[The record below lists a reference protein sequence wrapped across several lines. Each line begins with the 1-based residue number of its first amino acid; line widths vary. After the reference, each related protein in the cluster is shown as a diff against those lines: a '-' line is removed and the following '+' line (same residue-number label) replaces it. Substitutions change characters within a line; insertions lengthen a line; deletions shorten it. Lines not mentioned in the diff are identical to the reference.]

1 MMYFILYLIT
11 IIIAY
16 IIMRYLVISKK
27 YGFNDDPQIVSCII
41 SLFWPCFLII
51 FGISECG
58 DYIDSFIKKKVN
70 G

>member
-1 MMYFILYLIT
+1 MYFILYFIT

-27 YGFNDDPQIVSCII
+27 CGFADDPQIVTCLLSM
-41 SLFWPCFLII
+41 FWPVFLVMI
-51 FGISECG
+51 GISECG